1 MVLNSTEQIIQANRT
16 DEIYAA
22 VICFTLSVFGIITN
36 GAAVVVIITA
46 KNLQNAFGYSCMSHA
61 VGDLGVLII
70 FAIWIPLHLIL

>member
-1 MVLNSTEQIIQANRT
+1 
-16 DEIYAA
+16 
-22 VICFTLSVFGIITN
+22 LSVFGIITN